1 MTNTIITKEEL
12 NVKALKRFIEVEIE
26 DMESNLK
33 FAIGEMAKNHD
44 HDAEWWRDWCLKSIR
59 RSEERAFG
67 SLLYMNCFAHELD
80 DFTYEMLNDMVRDA
94 RAEEESKVW
103 QWYKVL
109 ENE

>member
-1 MTNTIITKEEL
+1 MTNTITKEEL
-12 NVKALKRFIEVEIE
+12 NVKALKKFIEAEIE
-26 DMESNLK
+26 DMRTTLK
-33 FAIGEMAKNHD
+33 FADTDMKKNHD
-44 HDAEWWRDWCLKSIR
+44 HDAKWWRDWCLKSIR
-59 RSEERAFG
+59 TSEERAFG

-103 QWYKVL
+103 SWYREAL